1 MQKTGI
7 FLLAALAL
15 SACGGRYGHD
25 EQSYQQCVR
34 LARQEGQV
42 IKYID
47 TTLRYQRKHYPSPEV
62 EEEWRRANA
71 ERRAIHSER
80 RDLGCI

>member
-1 MQKTGI
+1 MQKTAI
-7 FLLAALAL
+7 LLLAGLAL

-25 EQSYQQCVR
+25 EQAYQQCVR
-34 LARQEGQV
+34 LARQEGDV

-47 TTLRYQRKHYPSPEV
+47 TNLRYRRKHSPSPEV
-62 EEEWRRANA
+62 EAEWKRASA
-71 ERRAIHSER
+71 ERREIHQER